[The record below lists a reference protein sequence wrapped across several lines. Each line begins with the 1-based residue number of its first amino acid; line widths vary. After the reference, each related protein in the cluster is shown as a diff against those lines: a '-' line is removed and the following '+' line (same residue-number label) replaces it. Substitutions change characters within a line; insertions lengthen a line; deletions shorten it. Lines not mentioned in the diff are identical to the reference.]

1 MIGGPTVVVENIA
14 TVLMGNGQLTPVDP
28 QGVISAAQRD
38 IIDPAQ
44 RYSSTCES
52 GLAHKEEVLV
62 VGDDLLTE
70 RLIAEQV
77 ISQVGDGVWREQMR
91 PLVQPALAGIA
102 LTILLVTPVLRG
114 DHLGKAGQDMAHIR
128 VHHQG

>member
-1 MIGGPTVVVENIA
+1 MIGGPTVGVVENIA

-38 IIDPAQ
+38 IIDPAPSAKSSHVGIPASLVRSCGVSAARQ

-52 GLAHKEEVLV
+52 GLHKEEVLV

-77 ISQVGDGVWREQMR
+77 ISR
-91 PLVQPALAGIA
+91 
-102 LTILLVTPVLRG
+102 
-114 DHLGKAGQDMAHIR
+114 
-128 VHHQG
+128 